1 VPQTRQQRV
10 GQWGEAAAARYL
22 ERRGFTIVARNMRTS
37 YGEIDLI
44 ARHPQGELVFV
55 EVKTRTSE
63 NFGFPEEAVN
73 ARKLEHLVSAAQA
86 YLLKSTE
93 LTETNWRID
102 VVAVQGRPGIK
113 EEDVRIEHFEN
124 IAT

>member
-1 VPQTRQQRV
+1 VPKTRQQRV

-22 ERRGFTIVARNMRTS
+22 MRQGFEIVARNARTS

-55 EVKTRTSE
+55 EVKTRTSDS
-63 NFGFPEEAVN
+63 FGYPEEAVN
-73 ARKLEHLVSAAQA
+73 ARKLEHLVSSAQA
-86 YLLKSTE
+86 YLLKYPQFNE
-93 LTETNWRID
+93 INWRID
-102 VVAVQGRPGIK
+102 VVAVQGRPGGK
-113 EEDVRIEHFEN
+113 DEDVQFEHFEN